1 MTKGTSYQ
9 GDEESLMGSAE
20 LLKHGMEKK
29 SAKSMLQ
36 SVDGD

>member
-1 MTKGTSYQ
+1 
-9 GDEESLMGSAE
+9 MGSAE

-36 SVDGD
+36 SVDGDWGGSKLA